1 MEQYKNS
8 VELIGHYGSD
18 ETIALS
24 AWCSTKRELTEE
36 RKLRI
41 PEFLADLAKNSHG
54 TPFEK
59 STLHFLV
66 TCDIAS
72 HIHILKHR
80 IAVSVNSESA
90 RYKELKEDKLY
101 VPIDWDD
108 EERMAYL
115 EHCLTAQQRYHQA
128 IKRLAPKLGRKRA
141 KESARFYLPYGSQLT
156 MDVSFNLR
164 SFLHFQGLRNSEH
177 AQLEICDISQRMLEQ
192 VRATGDFTHSLAGFG
207 Y

>member
-1 MEQYKNS
+1 MMEQYKNS

-90 RYKELKEDKLY
+90 RYKES
-101 VPIDWDD
+101 
-108 EERMAYL
+108 
-115 EHCLTAQQRYHQA
+115 T
-128 IKRLAPKLGRKRA
+128 
-141 KESARFYLPYGSQLT
+141 RFYLPYGSQLT

-192 VRATGDFTHSLAGFG
+192 VRATGDFTHSLAGF
-207 Y
+207 